1 MKVSLVGMG
10 PGSPALL
17 TRAATAALA
26 RAELFIGAPRLL
38 EPYRQGAVP
47 CREAVLARDILAA
60 LEQSGAENAAV
71 LLSGD
76 TGFYSGAKGLRPLLL
91 EAGMEVETFPGVSSL
106 QYLCA
111 KIGTPWEDIHP
122 ASAHGRACAPAELV
136 ARHGRV
142 FFLTGETGDQTPRA
156 LCTALEQAGWG
167 KARAWV
173 GSRLSYPNEEIFSG
187 RVEEFS
193 RRDFPPLSVL
203 LVQGEP
209 ACPPAGTFGIPD
221 SGFVRGQVPMTKEE
235 VRAAALSKLRVA
247 PGGTYWDVGA
257 GTGSVSVGMGM
268 LACRNG
274 RVYAIEQDPA
284 ACSLVTENAA
294 RLGAKNITL
303 IQGKAPGALEG
314 LPAPDGVFVGG
325 SGGNLREILIIALE
339 KNPRVR
345 VVVAAVTLET
355 LSRGAAL
362 LDALPFAGVEV
373 SQITVARARELGRY
387 HLMTGQNPVFL
398 LSGEGQ
404 GKEGTP

>member
-91 EAGMEVETFPGVSSL
+91 EAGMKVETFPGVSSL

-136 ARHGRV
+136 ARYGRV

-156 LCTALEQAGWG
+156 LCAALARAGQG
-167 KARAWV
+167 DALAWV
-173 GSRLSYPNEEIFSG
+173 GSRLSYPDEALFSG

-257 GTGSVSVGMGM
+257 GTGSVAVAISA
-268 LACRNG
+268 LARDG
-274 RVYAIEQDPA
+274 RVLAVERDPE
-284 ACSLVTENAA
+284 ACGLILENAA
-294 RLGAKNITL
+294 RLGAGNLTL
-303 IQGKAPGALEG
+303 VQGEAPAALG
-314 LPAPDGVFVGG
+314 DLPAPDGVFVGG
-325 SGGNLREILIIALE
+325 SGGSLEDVLKTALE

-345 VVVAAVTLET
+345 VVIAAITLET

>member
-156 LCTALEQAGWG
+156 LCAALEQAGWG

-173 GSRLSYPNEEIFSG
+173 GSRLSYPDEEIFSG
-187 RVEEFS
+187 AVEEFC
-193 RRDFPPLSVL
+193 RRDFPPLCVL
-203 LVQGEP
+203 LVRGEP

-257 GTGSVSVGMGM
+257 GTGSVAVAISA
-268 LACRNG
+268 LARDG
-274 RVYAIEQDPA
+274 RVLAVERDPE
-284 ACSLVTENAA
+284 ACGLILENAA
-294 RLGAKNITL
+294 RFGAGNLTLVQGEAPAALGD
-303 IQGKAPGALEG
+303 

-325 SGGNLREILIIALE
+325 SGGSLEDILKTALE

>member
-187 RVEEFS
+187 AVEEFS

-257 GTGSVSVGMGM
+257 GTGSVSVAISA
-268 LACRNG
+268 LARDG
-274 RVYAIEQDPA
+274 RVLAVERDPE
-284 ACSLVTENAA
+284 ACGLILENAA
-294 RLGAKNITL
+294 RFGAGNLTLVQGEAPAALGD
-303 IQGKAPGALEG
+303 

-325 SGGNLREILIIALE
+325 SGGSLEDILKTALE
-339 KNPRVR
+339 KNPCVR

>member
-111 KIGTPWEDIHP
+111 RLGLSWEDIHP

-136 ARHGRV
+136 ARYGRV
-142 FFLTGETGDQTPRA
+142 FFLTGETGNQTPRA
-156 LCTALEQAGWG
+156 LCAALEQAGWG

-173 GSRLSYPNEEIFSG
+173 GSRLSYPDEEIFSG

-257 GTGSVSVGMGM
+257 GTGSVAVAISA
-268 LACRNG
+268 LARDG
-274 RVYAIEQDPA
+274 RVLAVERDPE
-284 ACSLVTENAA
+284 ACGLILENAA
-294 RLGAKNITL
+294 RFGAGNLTLVQGEAPAALGD
-303 IQGKAPGALEG
+303 

-325 SGGNLREILIIALE
+325 SGGSLEDILKTALE

>member
-38 EPYRQGAVP
+38 EPYRQEAVP

-91 EAGMEVETFPGVSSL
+91 EAGMKVETFPGVSSL

-156 LCTALEQAGWG
+156 LCAALEQAGWG

-173 GSRLSYPNEEIFSG
+173 GSRLSYPDEEIFSG
-187 RVEEFS
+187 AVEEFC
-193 RRDFPPLSVL
+193 RRDFPPLCVL
-203 LVQGEP
+203 LVRGEP

-257 GTGSVSVGMGM
+257 GTGSVAVAISA
-268 LACRNG
+268 LARDG
-274 RVYAIEQDPA
+274 RVLAVERDPE
-284 ACSLVTENAA
+284 ACGLILENAA
-294 RLGAKNITL
+294 RFGAGNLTLVQGEAPAALGD
-303 IQGKAPGALEG
+303 

-325 SGGNLREILIIALE
+325 SGGSLEDILKTALE

>member
-91 EAGMEVETFPGVSSL
+91 EAGMKVETFPGVSSL

-156 LCTALEQAGWG
+156 LCAALEQAGWG

-187 RVEEFS
+187 AVEEFS

-257 GTGSVSVGMGM
+257 GTGSVSVAISA
-268 LACRNG
+268 LARDG
-274 RVYAIEQDPA
+274 RVLAVERDPE
-284 ACSLVTENAA
+284 ACGLILENAA
-294 RLGAKNITL
+294 RFGAGNLTLVQGEAPAALGD
-303 IQGKAPGALEG
+303 

-325 SGGNLREILIIALE
+325 SGGSLEDILKTALE
-339 KNPRVR
+339 KNPCVR

>member
-17 TRAATAALA
+17 TQAATAALA

-91 EAGMEVETFPGVSSL
+91 EAGMKVETFPGVSSL

-156 LCTALEQAGWG
+156 LCAALEQAGWG

-187 RVEEFS
+187 AVEEFS

-257 GTGSVSVGMGM
+257 GTGSVSVAISA
-268 LACRNG
+268 LARDG
-274 RVYAIEQDPA
+274 RVLAVERDPE
-284 ACSLVTENAA
+284 ACGLILENAA
-294 RLGAKNITL
+294 RFGA
-303 IQGKAPGALEG
+303 
-314 LPAPDGVFVGG
+314 
-325 SGGNLREILIIALE
+325 GNLTLVQGEA
-339 KNPRVR
+339 P
-345 VVVAAVTLET
+345 AA
-355 LSRGAAL
+355 AA
-362 LDALPFAGVEV
+362 AWRT
-373 SQITVARARELGRY
+373 S
-387 HLMTGQNPVFL
+387 
-398 LSGEGQ
+398 
-404 GKEGTP
+404 

>member
-156 LCTALEQAGWG
+156 LCAALEQAGWG

-187 RVEEFS
+187 AVEEFS

-257 GTGSVSVGMGM
+257 GTGSVSVAISA
-268 LACRNG
+268 LARDG
-274 RVYAIEQDPA
+274 RVLAVERDPE
-284 ACSLVTENAA
+284 ACGLILENAA
-294 RLGAKNITL
+294 RFGAGNLTLVQGEAPAALGD
-303 IQGKAPGALEG
+303 

-325 SGGNLREILIIALE
+325 SGGSLEDILKTALE

>member
-17 TRAATAALA
+17 TQAATAALA

-91 EAGMEVETFPGVSSL
+91 EAGMKVETFPGVSSL

-156 LCTALEQAGWG
+156 LCAALEQAGWG

-187 RVEEFS
+187 AVEEFS

-257 GTGSVSVGMGM
+257 GTGSVSVAISA
-268 LACRNG
+268 LARDG
-274 RVYAIEQDPA
+274 RVLAVERDPE
-284 ACSLVTENAA
+284 ACGLILENAA
-294 RLGAKNITL
+294 RFGAGNLTLVQGETPAALGD
-303 IQGKAPGALEG
+303 

-325 SGGNLREILIIALE
+325 SGGSLEDILKTALE
-339 KNPRVR
+339 KNPCVR

>member
-91 EAGMEVETFPGVSSL
+91 EAGMKVETFPGVSSL

-156 LCTALEQAGWG
+156 LCAALEQAGWG

-187 RVEEFS
+187 AVEEFS

-257 GTGSVSVGMGM
+257 GTGSVSVAIAA
-268 LACRNG
+268 LARDG
-274 RVYAIEQDPA
+274 RVLAVERDPE
-284 ACSLVTENAA
+284 ACGLILENAA
-294 RLGAKNITL
+294 RFGAGNLTLVQGEAPAALGD
-303 IQGKAPGALEG
+303 

-325 SGGNLREILIIALE
+325 SGGSLEDILKTALE
-339 KNPRVR
+339 KNPCVR

>member
-156 LCTALEQAGWG
+156 LCAALEQAGWG

-187 RVEEFS
+187 AVEEFS

-257 GTGSVSVGMGM
+257 GTGSVAVAISA
-268 LACRNG
+268 LARDG
-274 RVYAIEQDPA
+274 RVLAVERDPE
-284 ACSLVTENAA
+284 ACGLILENAA
-294 RLGAKNITL
+294 RFGAGNLTLVQGEAPAALGD
-303 IQGKAPGALEG
+303 

-325 SGGNLREILIIALE
+325 SGGSLEDILKTALE

>member
-257 GTGSVSVGMGM
+257 GTGSVSVAISA
-268 LACRNG
+268 LARDG
-274 RVYAIEQDPA
+274 RVLAVERDPE
-284 ACSLVTENAA
+284 ACGLILENAA
-294 RLGAKNITL
+294 RFGAGNLTLVQGEAPAALGD
-303 IQGKAPGALEG
+303 

-325 SGGNLREILIIALE
+325 SGGSLEDILKTALE
-339 KNPRVR
+339 KNPCVR

>member
-156 LCTALEQAGWG
+156 LCAALEQAGWG

-187 RVEEFS
+187 AVEEFS

-257 GTGSVSVGMGM
+257 GTGSVSVAISA
-268 LACRNG
+268 LARDG
-274 RVYAIEQDPA
+274 RVLAVERDPE
-284 ACSLVTENAA
+284 ACGLILENAA
-294 RLGAKNITL
+294 RFGAGNLTLVQGEAPAALGD
-303 IQGKAPGALEG
+303 

-325 SGGNLREILIIALE
+325 SGGSLEDILKTALE
-339 KNPRVR
+339 KNPCVR

>member
-17 TRAATAALA
+17 TQAATAALA

-91 EAGMEVETFPGVSSL
+91 EAGMKVETFPGVSSL

-156 LCTALEQAGWG
+156 LCAALEQAGWG

-187 RVEEFS
+187 AVEEFS

-257 GTGSVSVGMGM
+257 GTGSVSVAISA
-268 LACRNG
+268 LARDG
-274 RVYAIEQDPA
+274 RVLAVERDPE
-284 ACSLVTENAA
+284 ACGLILENAA
-294 RLGAKNITL
+294 RFGAGNLTLVQGEAPAALGD
-303 IQGKAPGALEG
+303 

-325 SGGNLREILIIALE
+325 SGGSLEDILKTALE
-339 KNPRVR
+339 KNPCVR

>member
-47 CREAVLARDILAA
+47 CREAVLAWDILAA

-91 EAGMEVETFPGVSSL
+91 EAGMKVETFPGVSSL

-156 LCTALEQAGWG
+156 LCAALEQAGWG

-173 GSRLSYPNEEIFSG
+173 GSRLSYPDEEIFSG

-257 GTGSVSVGMGM
+257 GTGSVSVAISA
-268 LACRNG
+268 LARDG
-274 RVYAIEQDPA
+274 RVLAVERDPE
-284 ACSLVTENAA
+284 ACGLILENAA
-294 RLGAKNITL
+294 RFGAGNLTLVQGEAPAALGD
-303 IQGKAPGALEG
+303 

-325 SGGNLREILIIALE
+325 SGGSLEDILKTALE

>member
-136 ARHGRV
+136 ARHGQV
-142 FFLTGETGDQTPRA
+142 FFLTGESGDQTPRA
-156 LCTALEQAGWG
+156 LCAALEQAGWG

-173 GSRLSYPNEEIFSG
+173 GSRLSYPDEEIFSG

-193 RRDFPPLSVL
+193 RQDFPPLSVL

-257 GTGSVSVGMGM
+257 GTGSVAVAISA
-268 LACRNG
+268 LARDG
-274 RVYAIEQDPA
+274 RVLAVERDPE
-284 ACSLVTENAA
+284 ACGLILENAA
-294 RLGAKNITL
+294 RFGAGNLTLVQGEAPAALGD
-303 IQGKAPGALEG
+303 

-325 SGGNLREILIIALE
+325 SGGSLEDILKTALE

>member
-156 LCTALEQAGWG
+156 LCAALEQAGWG

-173 GSRLSYPNEEIFSG
+173 GSRLSYPDEEIFSG
-187 RVEEFS
+187 AVEEFS

-257 GTGSVSVGMGM
+257 GTGSVSVAISA
-268 LACRNG
+268 LARDG
-274 RVYAIEQDPA
+274 RVLAVERDPE
-284 ACSLVTENAA
+284 ACGLILENAA
-294 RLGAKNITL
+294 RFGAGNLTLVQGEAPAALGD
-303 IQGKAPGALEG
+303 

-325 SGGNLREILIIALE
+325 SGGSLEDILKTALE

>member
-122 ASAHGRACAPAELV
+122 ASAHGRACCPGELV
-136 ARHGRV
+136 ARYGQV
-142 FFLTGETGDQTPRA
+142 FFLTGESGNQTPRA
-156 LCTALEQAGWG
+156 LCAALEQAGWG

-173 GSRLSYPNEEIFSG
+173 GSRLSYPDEEIFSG
-187 RVEEFS
+187 AVEEFC
-193 RRDFPPLSVL
+193 RRDFPPLCVL
-203 LVQGEP
+203 LVRGEP
-209 ACPPAGTFGIPD
+209 ATAPAGTFGIPD

-257 GTGSVSVGMGM
+257 GTGSVAVAISA
-268 LACRNG
+268 LARDG
-274 RVYAIEQDPA
+274 RVLAVERDPE
-284 ACSLVTENAA
+284 ACGLILENAA
-294 RLGAKNITL
+294 RFGAGNLTLVQGEAPAALGD
-303 IQGKAPGALEG
+303 

-325 SGGNLREILIIALE
+325 SGGSLEDILKTALE

-355 LSRGAAL
+355 LSQAAAL

>member
-156 LCTALEQAGWG
+156 LCAALEQAGWG

-187 RVEEFS
+187 AVEEFS

-221 SGFVRGQVPMTKEE
+221 SGFVRGQVPRTKEE

-257 GTGSVSVGMGM
+257 GTGSVSVAISA
-268 LACRNG
+268 LARDG
-274 RVYAIEQDPA
+274 RVLAVERDPE
-284 ACSLVTENAA
+284 ACGLILENAA
-294 RLGAKNITL
+294 RFGAGNLTLVQGEAPAALGD
-303 IQGKAPGALEG
+303 

-325 SGGNLREILIIALE
+325 SGGSLEDILKTALE
-339 KNPRVR
+339 KNPCVR

>member
-91 EAGMEVETFPGVSSL
+91 EAGMKVETFPGVSSL

-156 LCTALEQAGWG
+156 LCAALEQAGWG

-187 RVEEFS
+187 AVEEFS

-257 GTGSVSVGMGM
+257 GTGSVSVAISA
-268 LACRNG
+268 LARDG
-274 RVYAIEQDPA
+274 RVLAVERDPE
-284 ACSLVTENAA
+284 ACGLILENAA
-294 RLGAKNITL
+294 RFGAGNLTLVQGEAPAALGD
-303 IQGKAPGALEG
+303 

-325 SGGNLREILIIALE
+325 SGGSLEDILKTALE

>member
-91 EAGMEVETFPGVSSL
+91 EAGMKVETFPGVSSL

-156 LCTALEQAGWG
+156 LCAALEQAGWG

-257 GTGSVSVGMGM
+257 GTGSVAVAISA
-268 LACRNG
+268 LARDG
-274 RVYAIEQDPA
+274 RVLAVERDPE
-284 ACSLVTENAA
+284 ACGLLLENAA
-294 RLGAKNITL
+294 RFGAGNLTLVQGEAPAALGD
-303 IQGKAPGALEG
+303 

-325 SGGNLREILIIALE
+325 SGGSLEDILKTALE

>member
-1 MKVSLVGMG
+1 M
-10 PGSPALL
+10 
-17 TRAATAALA
+17 
-26 RAELFIGAPRLL
+26 
-38 EPYRQGAVP
+38 
-47 CREAVLARDILAA
+47 LARDILAA

-156 LCTALEQAGWG
+156 LCAALEQAGWG

-187 RVEEFS
+187 AVEEFS

-257 GTGSVSVGMGM
+257 GTGSVSVAISA
-268 LACRNG
+268 LARDG
-274 RVYAIEQDPA
+274 RVLAVERDPE
-284 ACSLVTENAA
+284 ACGLILENAA
-294 RLGAKNITL
+294 RFGAGNLTLVQGEAPAALGD
-303 IQGKAPGALEG
+303 

-325 SGGNLREILIIALE
+325 SGGSLEDILKTALE

>member
-156 LCTALEQAGWG
+156 LCAALKQAGWG

-173 GSRLSYPNEEIFSG
+173 GSRLSYPDEEIFSG

-257 GTGSVSVGMGM
+257 GTGSVSVAISA
-268 LACRNG
+268 LARDG
-274 RVYAIEQDPA
+274 RVLAVERDPE
-284 ACSLVTENAA
+284 ACGLILENAA
-294 RLGAKNITL
+294 RFGAGNLTLVQGEAPAALGD
-303 IQGKAPGALEG
+303 

-325 SGGNLREILIIALE
+325 SGGSLEDILKTALE

>member
-47 CREAVLARDILAA
+47 CREAVLAWDILAA

-156 LCTALEQAGWG
+156 LCAALEQAGWG

-187 RVEEFS
+187 AVEEFS

-257 GTGSVSVGMGM
+257 GTGSVAVAISA
-268 LACRNG
+268 LARDG
-274 RVYAIEQDPA
+274 RVLAVERDPE
-284 ACSLVTENAA
+284 ACGLILENAA
-294 RLGAKNITL
+294 RFGAGNLTLVQGEAPAALGD
-303 IQGKAPGALEG
+303 

-325 SGGNLREILIIALE
+325 SGGSLEDILKTALE

>member
-91 EAGMEVETFPGVSSL
+91 EAGMKVETFPGVSSL

-156 LCTALEQAGWG
+156 LCAALEQAGWG

-173 GSRLSYPNEEIFSG
+173 GSRLSYPDEEIFSG

-257 GTGSVSVGMGM
+257 GTGSVSVAISA
-268 LACRNG
+268 LARDG
-274 RVYAIEQDPA
+274 RVLAVERDPE
-284 ACSLVTENAA
+284 ACGLILENAA
-294 RLGAKNITL
+294 RFGAGNLTLVQGEAPAALGD
-303 IQGKAPGALEG
+303 

-325 SGGNLREILIIALE
+325 SGGSLEDILKTALE

-362 LDALPFAGVEV
+362 LDALPLAGVEV

>member
-91 EAGMEVETFPGVSSL
+91 EAGMKVETFPGVSSL

-136 ARHGRV
+136 ARHGQV
-142 FFLTGETGDQTPRA
+142 FFLTGESGNQTPRA
-156 LCTALEQAGWG
+156 LCAALEQAGWG

-173 GSRLSYPNEEIFSG
+173 GSRLSYPDEEIFSG
-187 RVEEFS
+187 AVEEFS

-257 GTGSVSVGMGM
+257 GTGSVAVAISA
-268 LACRNG
+268 LARDG
-274 RVYAIEQDPA
+274 RVLAVERDPE
-284 ACSLVTENAA
+284 ACGLILENAA
-294 RLGAKNITL
+294 RFGAGNLTLVQGEAPAALGD
-303 IQGKAPGALEG
+303 

-325 SGGNLREILIIALE
+325 SGGSLEDVLKTALE

>member
-91 EAGMEVETFPGVSSL
+91 EAGMKVETFPGVSSL

-122 ASAHGRACAPAELV
+122 ASAHGRACCPGELV

-156 LCTALEQAGWG
+156 LCAALEQAGWG

-173 GSRLSYPNEEIFSG
+173 GSRLSYPDEEIFSG

-257 GTGSVSVGMGM
+257 GTGSVAVAISA
-268 LACRNG
+268 LARDG
-274 RVYAIEQDPA
+274 RVLAVERDPE
-284 ACSLVTENAA
+284 ACGLILENAA
-294 RLGAKNITL
+294 RFGAGNLTLVQGEAPAALGD
-303 IQGKAPGALEG
+303 

-325 SGGNLREILIIALE
+325 SGGSLEDILKTALE

>member
-10 PGSPALL
+10 PGSAALL

-156 LCTALEQAGWG
+156 LCAALEQAGWG

-187 RVEEFS
+187 AVEEFS

-257 GTGSVSVGMGM
+257 GTGSVSVAISA
-268 LACRNG
+268 LARDG
-274 RVYAIEQDPA
+274 RVLAVERDPE
-284 ACSLVTENAA
+284 ACGLILENAA
-294 RLGAKNITL
+294 RFGAGNLTLVQGEAPAALGD
-303 IQGKAPGALEG
+303 

-325 SGGNLREILIIALE
+325 SGGSLEDILKTALE
-339 KNPRVR
+339 KNPCVR

>member
-122 ASAHGRACAPAELV
+122 ARAHGRACAPAELV

-156 LCTALEQAGWG
+156 LCAALEQAGWG
-167 KARAWV
+167 EARAWV
-173 GSRLSYPNEEIFSG
+173 GSRLSYPDEEIFSG
-187 RVEEFS
+187 AVEEFS

-203 LVQGEP
+203 LIQGEP

-257 GTGSVSVGMGM
+257 GTGSVAVAISA
-268 LACRNG
+268 LARDG
-274 RVYAIEQDPA
+274 RVLAVERDPE
-284 ACSLVTENAA
+284 ACGLILENAA
-294 RLGAKNITL
+294 RFGAGNLTLVRGEAPAALGD
-303 IQGKAPGALEG
+303 

-325 SGGNLREILIIALE
+325 SGGSLEDILKTALE

>member
-38 EPYRQGAVP
+38 EPYRRGSVP

-91 EAGMEVETFPGVSSL
+91 EAGMKVETFPGVSSL

-122 ASAHGRACAPAELV
+122 ASAHGRGCAPAELV

-156 LCTALEQAGWG
+156 LCAALEQAGWG

-187 RVEEFS
+187 AVEEFS

-257 GTGSVSVGMGM
+257 GTGSVSVAISA
-268 LACRNG
+268 LARDG
-274 RVYAIEQDPA
+274 RVLAVERDPE
-284 ACSLVTENAA
+284 ACGLILENAA
-294 RLGAKNITL
+294 RFGAGNLTLVQGEAPAALGD
-303 IQGKAPGALEG
+303 

-325 SGGNLREILIIALE
+325 SGGSLEDILKTALE
-339 KNPRVR
+339 KNPCVR

>member
-156 LCTALEQAGWG
+156 LCAALEQAGWG
-167 KARAWV
+167 TARAWV
-173 GSRLSYPNEEIFSG
+173 GSRLSYPDEEIFSG

-257 GTGSVSVGMGM
+257 GTGSVAVAISA
-268 LACRNG
+268 LARDG
-274 RVYAIEQDPA
+274 RVLAVERDPE
-284 ACSLVTENAA
+284 ACGLILENAA
-294 RLGAKNITL
+294 RFGAGNLTLVQGEAPAALGD
-303 IQGKAPGALEG
+303 

-325 SGGNLREILIIALE
+325 SGGSLEDILKTALE

>member
-156 LCTALEQAGWG
+156 LCAALEQAGWG

-173 GSRLSYPNEEIFSG
+173 GSRLSYPDEEIFSG

-193 RRDFPPLSVL
+193 RQDFPPLSVL

-257 GTGSVSVGMGM
+257 GTGSVAVAISA
-268 LACRNG
+268 LARDG
-274 RVYAIEQDPA
+274 RVLAVERDPE
-284 ACSLVTENAA
+284 ACGLILENAA
-294 RLGAKNITL
+294 RFGAGNLTLVQGEAPAALGD
-303 IQGKAPGALEG
+303 

-325 SGGNLREILIIALE
+325 SGGSLEDILKTALE

>member
-91 EAGMEVETFPGVSSL
+91 EAGMKVETFPGVSSL

-156 LCTALEQAGWG
+156 LCAALEQAGWG

-173 GSRLSYPNEEIFSG
+173 GSRLSYPDEEIFSG
-187 RVEEFS
+187 AVEEFS
-193 RRDFPPLSVL
+193 RQDFPPLSVL

-257 GTGSVSVGMGM
+257 GTGSVAVAISA
-268 LACRNG
+268 LARDG
-274 RVYAIEQDPA
+274 RVLAVERDPE
-284 ACSLVTENAA
+284 ACGLILENAA
-294 RLGAKNITL
+294 RFGAGNLTLVQGEAPAALGD
-303 IQGKAPGALEG
+303 

-325 SGGNLREILIIALE
+325 SGGSLEDILKTALE
-339 KNPRVR
+339 KNPCVR

>member
-91 EAGMEVETFPGVSSL
+91 EAGMKVETFPGVSSL

-156 LCTALEQAGWG
+156 LCAALEQADWG

-257 GTGSVSVGMGM
+257 GTGSVSVAISA
-268 LACRNG
+268 LARDG
-274 RVYAIEQDPA
+274 RVLAVERDPE
-284 ACSLVTENAA
+284 ACGLILENAA
-294 RLGAKNITL
+294 RFGAGNLTLVQGEAPAALGD
-303 IQGKAPGALEG
+303 

-325 SGGNLREILIIALE
+325 SGGSLEDILKTALE

>member
-1 MKVSLVGMG
+1 MRVSLVGMG

-91 EAGMEVETFPGVSSL
+91 EAGMKVETFPGVSSL

-142 FFLTGETGDQTPRA
+142 FFLTGKTGDQTPRA
-156 LCTALEQAGWG
+156 LCAALEQAGWG

-173 GSRLSYPNEEIFSG
+173 GSRLSYPDEEIFSG
-187 RVEEFS
+187 AVEEFS
-193 RRDFPPLSVL
+193 RQDFPPLSVL

-257 GTGSVSVGMGM
+257 GTGSVAVAISA
-268 LACRNG
+268 LARDG
-274 RVYAIEQDPA
+274 RVLAVERDPE
-284 ACSLVTENAA
+284 ACGLILENAA
-294 RLGAKNITL
+294 RFGAGNLTLVQGEAPAALGD
-303 IQGKAPGALEG
+303 

-325 SGGNLREILIIALE
+325 SGGSLEDILKTALE

>member
-47 CREAVLARDILAA
+47 CREAVLARDTLAGR
-60 LEQSGAENAAV
+60 EQSGAENAAV

-156 LCTALEQAGWG
+156 LCAALEQAGWG

-187 RVEEFS
+187 AVEEFS

-257 GTGSVSVGMGM
+257 GTGSVSVAISA
-268 LACRNG
+268 LARDG
-274 RVYAIEQDPA
+274 RVLAVERDPE
-284 ACSLVTENAA
+284 ACGLILENAA
-294 RLGAKNITL
+294 RFGAGNLTLVQGEAPAALGD
-303 IQGKAPGALEG
+303 

-325 SGGNLREILIIALE
+325 SGGSLEDILKTALE
-339 KNPRVR
+339 KNPCVR